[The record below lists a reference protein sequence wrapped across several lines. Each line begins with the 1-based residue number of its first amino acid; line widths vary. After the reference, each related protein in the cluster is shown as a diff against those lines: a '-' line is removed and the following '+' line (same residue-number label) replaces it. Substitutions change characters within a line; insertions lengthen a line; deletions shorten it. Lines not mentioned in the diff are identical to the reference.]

1 MTQFGRKKKVE
12 REFVE
17 VSSGKTGSRRAVVTA
32 ANKKRATGKRI
43 AAVILWVLA
52 LAAEVGAI
60 LMLNGRWYI
69 PEDQKMYWLIGALV
83 IDLILVIIGSQLWK
97 KANRLDPASKQ
108 SSVKFFLWNNMGFI
122 AAVVCFLPVV
132 ILLLANKDL
141 DAKTKKIVTVVAV
154 IALILASVFSID
166 FNPVSAEELAEA
178 QQTVGNGSVYW
189 TQFGKSYHL
198 DPNCHTLMRSG
209 KVYQGTIEK
218 AFEANRTDP
227 CDFCALEKDGN

>member
-1 MTQFGRKKKVE
+1 MAEKKKVE

-17 VSSGKTGSRRAVVTA
+17 VSTGKTGSRPAVVTA
-32 ANKKRATGKRI
+32 ANKKSATGKRI

-83 IDLILVIIGSQLWK
+83 VDLILVIIGSQLWK

-108 SSVKFFLWNNMGFI
+108 SAVKFFLWNNMGFI

>member
-1 MTQFGRKKKVE
+1 MWRSPPGRPAAAPQLSPPPIKK
-12 REFVE
+12 
-17 VSSGKTGSRRAVVTA
+17 S
-32 ANKKRATGKRI
+32 ATGKRI

-97 KANRLDPASKQ
+97 KSNRLDPASKQ

-198 DPNCHTLMRSG
+198 DPNCHTLMRSS
-209 KVYQGTIEK
+209 KVYQGTIEE

-227 CDFCALEKDGN
+227 CDFCALDKDGN

>member
-1 MTQFGRKKKVE
+1 MAEKKKVE

-17 VSSGKTGSRRAVVTA
+17 ASTGKTGKRPAVVTA
-32 ANKKRATGKRI
+32 ANKKSATGKRV

-60 LMLNGRWYI
+60 LMLNGTWYI
-69 PEDQKMYWLIGALV
+69 PEEQKMYWLIGALV

-108 SSVKFFLWNNMGFI
+108 SSVKFFLWNNMGLI
-122 AAVVCFLPVV
+122 ASVICFLPIV
-132 ILLLANKDL
+132 ILLLAIKDL
-141 DAKTKKIVTVVAV
+141 DGKTKKIVTVVAA
-154 IALILASVFSID
+154 IALVLASLFSID

-198 DPNCHTLMRSG
+198 DPNCHTLMRSS
-209 KVYQGTIEK
+209 KVYQGTIEE

-227 CDFCALEKDGN
+227 CDFCALEQE

>member
-1 MTQFGRKKKVE
+1 MAEKKKVE
-12 REFVE
+12 RAFVE
-17 VSSGKTGSRRAVVTA
+17 VSPGTTDRRPAVVTA
-32 ANKKRATGKRI
+32 ANKKSATGKRI

-97 KANRLDPASKQ
+97 KSNRLDPASKQ

-198 DPNCHTLMRSG
+198 DPNCHTLMRSS
-209 KVYQGTIEK
+209 KVYQGTIEE

>member
-1 MTQFGRKKKVE
+1 MAEKKKVE

-17 VSSGKTGSRRAVVTA
+17 ASTGKTGKRPAVVTA
-32 ANKKRATGKRI
+32 ANKKSATGKRI

-69 PEDQKMYWLIGALV
+69 PEEQKMYWLIGALV

-97 KANRLDPASKQ
+97 KSNRLDPASKQ
-108 SSVKFFLWNNMGFI
+108 NSVKFFLWNNMGFI

-141 DAKTKKIVTVVAV
+141 DAKAKKIVTVVAV

-198 DPNCHTLMRSG
+198 DPNCHTLMRSS
-209 KVYQGTIEK
+209 KVYQGTIEE

-227 CDFCALEKDGN
+227 CDFCALEQE

>member
-1 MTQFGRKKKVE
+1 MNLWRSPPGRP
-12 REFVE
+12 
-17 VSSGKTGSRRAVVTA
+17 A
-32 ANKKRATGKRI
+32 AAPNKKSATGKRI

-97 KANRLDPASKQ
+97 KSNRLDPASKQ
-108 SSVKFFLWNNMGFI
+108 SSVKFFLWNNMSFI

-198 DPNCHTLMRSG
+198 DPNCHTLMRSS
-209 KVYQGTIEK
+209 KVYPGTIEE

-227 CDFCALEKDGN
+227 CDFCALDKDGN

>member
-1 MTQFGRKKKVE
+1 
-12 REFVE
+12 
-17 VSSGKTGSRRAVVTA
+17 
-32 ANKKRATGKRI
+32 
-43 AAVILWVLA
+43 
-52 LAAEVGAI
+52 
-60 LMLNGRWYI
+60 
-69 PEDQKMYWLIGALV
+69 MYWLIGALV

-198 DPNCHTLMRSG
+198 DPNCHTLMRSS
-209 KVYQGTIEK
+209 KVYPGTIEE

-227 CDFCALEKDGN
+227 CDFCALDKDGN

>member
-1 MTQFGRKKKVE
+1 MNLWRSPPGRP
-12 REFVE
+12 
-17 VSSGKTGSRRAVVTA
+17 A
-32 ANKKRATGKRI
+32 AAPNKKSATGKRI

-97 KANRLDPASKQ
+97 KSNRLDPASKQ

-198 DPNCHTLMRSG
+198 DPNCHTLMRSS
-209 KVYQGTIEK
+209 KVYRGTIEK

-227 CDFCALEKDGN
+227 CDFCALDKDGN

>member
-1 MTQFGRKKKVE
+1 MNLWRSPPGRP
-12 REFVE
+12 
-17 VSSGKTGSRRAVVTA
+17 A
-32 ANKKRATGKRI
+32 AAPNKKSATGKRI

-83 IDLILVIIGSQLWK
+83 VDLILVIIGSQLWK

-198 DPNCHTLMRSG
+198 DPNCHTLMRSS
-209 KVYQGTIEK
+209 KVYPGTIEE

>member
-1 MTQFGRKKKVE
+1 MEASTGKV
-12 REFVE
+12 
-17 VSSGKTGSRRAVVTA
+17 GKRPAVVTA
-32 ANKKRATGKRI
+32 ANKKSATGKRV

-52 LAAEVGAI
+52 LAAEVCAI
-60 LMLNGRWYI
+60 LMLNGTWYI
-69 PEDQKMYWLIGALV
+69 PEEQKMYWLIGALV

-108 SSVKFFLWNNMGFI
+108 SSVKFFLWNNMGLI
-122 AAVVCFLPVV
+122 ASVICFF
-132 ILLLANKDL
+132 LLLANKDL
-141 DAKTKKIVTVVAV
+141 DGKTKKIVTVVAA
-154 IALILASVFSID
+154 IALVLASLFSID

-198 DPNCHTLMRSG
+198 DPNCHTLMRSS
-209 KVYQGTIEK
+209 KVYQGTIEE

-227 CDFCALEKDGN
+227 CDFCALEQE

>member
-1 MTQFGRKKKVE
+1 MAEKKNVK

-17 VSSGKTGSRRAVVTA
+17 ASTGKTGSRPAVVTA
-32 ANKKRATGKRI
+32 ANKKSATTKRI
-43 AAVILWVLA
+43 VAVVLWVLA

-60 LMLNGRWYI
+60 LILNGIWYI
-69 PEDQKMYWLIGALV
+69 PEEQKLYWLIGALAV
-83 IDLILVIIGSQLWK
+83 DLILVIIGSQLWK
-97 KANRLDPASKQ
+97 KSNRLDPASKA
-108 SSVKFFLWNNMGFI
+108 SKVKFFLWNNMGLI
-122 AAVVCFLPVV
+122 ASVICFLPLI

-141 DAKTKKIVTVVAV
+141 DGKTKKIATVVAV
-154 IALILASVFSID
+154 IALIIASLFSID
-166 FNPVSAEELAEA
+166 FDPVSAEELAEA

-209 KVYQGTIEK
+209 KVYQGTIEE

-227 CDFCALEKDGN
+227 CDFCAQEQAG

>member
-1 MTQFGRKKKVE
+1 MAEKKKVE

-17 VSSGKTGSRRAVVTA
+17 ASTGKTGKRPAVVTA
-32 ANKKRATGKRI
+32 ANKKSATGKRV

-97 KANRLDPASKQ
+97 KANKQ
-108 SSVKFFLWNNMGFI
+108 SSVKFFLWNNMGLI
-122 AAVVCFLPVV
+122 ASVICFLPIV

-141 DAKTKKIVTVVAV
+141 DGKTKKIVTVVAA
-154 IALILASVFSID
+154 IALVLASLFSID

-198 DPNCHTLMRSG
+198 DPNCHTLMRSS
-209 KVYQGTIEK
+209 KVYQGTIEE

-227 CDFCALEKDGN
+227 CDFCALEQE